1 MILLVMGVSGSG
13 KTTLGQLVADELAW
27 AFLDADWLHSE
38 ANIAKMRSGGS
49 LTEDDRAPWLAA
61 IAAAIR
67 EADEAGRDLVVACS
81 ALRASHRAVIL
92 EGVAA
97 ASLVVH
103 LSLAEDEL
111 QRRLRERRHFMPVDL
126 LASQLETLEPPTD
139 ALLLDSSAPLE
150 ELVAR
155 VVAALAQASSD
166 G

>member
-1 MILLVMGVSGSG
+1 VILLVMGVSGSG
-13 KTTLGQLVADELAW
+13 KTTLGHRVADELGW

-38 ANIAKMRSGGS
+38 ANIAKMRSGAP

-61 IAAAIR
+61 VAAAIR
-67 EADEAGRDLVVACS
+67 EADEARRQLVVACS
-81 ALRASHRAVIL
+81 ALRASHRALIL
-92 EGVAA
+92 EDVR
-97 ASLVVH
+97 ASFVVH
-103 LSLAEDEL
+103 LALAEDEL

-139 ALLLDSSAPLE
+139 ALLLDSSAPLQ

-155 VVAALAQASSD
+155 VVAALAQASSE